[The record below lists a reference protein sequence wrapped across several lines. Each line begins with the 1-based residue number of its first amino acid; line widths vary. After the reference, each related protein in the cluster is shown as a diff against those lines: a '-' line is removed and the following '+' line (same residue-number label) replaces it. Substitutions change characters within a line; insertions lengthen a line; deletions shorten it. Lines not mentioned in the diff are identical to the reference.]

1 MYLLRNSAANCST
14 AGAQTFTKSS
24 QESSYHPRSLRF
36 LRAAAPFNIDITMR
50 TLTKQQVV
58 SNFRDL
64 WHDRLTHNPTLRG
77 DRTAKRCAFN
87 DYIDFLH
94 KDKHLSNAQVTNWTN
109 PF

>member
-1 MYLLRNSAANCST
+1 M
-14 AGAQTFTKSS
+14 
-24 QESSYHPRSLRF
+24 H
-36 LRAAAPFNIDITMR
+36 

-64 WHDRLTHNPTLRG
+64 WHDRLDHNPTLRG

-94 KDKHLSNAQVTNWTN
+94 KERHITSNQANNWVN
-109 PF
+109 PFE